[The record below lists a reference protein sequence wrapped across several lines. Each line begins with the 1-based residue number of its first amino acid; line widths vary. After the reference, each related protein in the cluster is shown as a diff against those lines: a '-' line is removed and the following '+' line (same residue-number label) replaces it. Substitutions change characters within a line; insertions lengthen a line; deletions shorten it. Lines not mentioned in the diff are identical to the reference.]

1 MRIIIEITIQMMRI
15 KKLNIQEPCHQS
27 WQQMTDVQG
36 GRHCESCSKTV
47 VDFTKMGNDEI
58 INYLSVSRNVCGRI
72 HEQQMESVN
81 MQLVAR
87 QPQNKG
93 SWAKWVMAA
102 ALFLGTAYNHAIA
115 QSATS
120 PTEQADIVKRPGAGL
135 PQGKIAVS
143 DSTQYQTLTG
153 IILGS
158 DDNLPLPGVSVT
170 CDKGKIGTLTDVNG
184 MFSIRV
190 PVSAKILNI
199 RFVGYEAQVIKLKK
213 INKIGTLKLK
223 INATMLGGMG
233 VTKSFSIRESY
244 AALMQRIV
252 RRDLKG

>member
-1 MRIIIEITIQMMRI
+1 MMRI
-15 KKLNIQEPCHQS
+15 KKLSIPEPCHQS

-47 VDFTKMGNDEI
+47 VDFTKMSNDEI
-58 INYLSVSRNVCGRI
+58 INYLLVSRNVCGRI

-93 SWAKWVMAA
+93 GWAKWVMAA
-102 ALFLGTAYNHAIA
+102 ALFLGTAYTHANA
-115 QSATS
+115 QNATL
-120 PTEQADIVKRPGAGL
+120 PTEQADIVKRPGAGF

-158 DDNLPLPGVSVT
+158 DDNLPLPGVSIT
-170 CDKGKIGTLTDVNG
+170 FDKEKIGAQTDVNG
-184 MFSIRV
+184 KFTIRV
-190 PVSAKILNI
+190 PVSAKTLNI
-199 RFVGYEAQVIKLKK
+199 RFVGYEAQLIKLKK
-213 INKIGTLKLK
+213 INKVGTLKLK
-223 INATMLGGMG
+223 INAAMLGGMG
-233 VTKSFSIRESY
+233 VTRAFSIRELY
-244 AALMQRIV
+244 AGLIQRIV
-252 RRDLKG
+252 RRELKG